1 MGKEIKLM
9 ATLYT
14 PASLKCPGDAKCI
27 AVRCVAEL
35 KSECYVRGTFDVVLG
50 IR

>member
-1 MGKEIKLM
+1 MGNEIKLM
-9 ATLYT
+9 TTLYT
-14 PASLKCPGDAKCI
+14 PASLKCPRDAKCI
-27 AVRCVAEL
+27 EVRCVAEL